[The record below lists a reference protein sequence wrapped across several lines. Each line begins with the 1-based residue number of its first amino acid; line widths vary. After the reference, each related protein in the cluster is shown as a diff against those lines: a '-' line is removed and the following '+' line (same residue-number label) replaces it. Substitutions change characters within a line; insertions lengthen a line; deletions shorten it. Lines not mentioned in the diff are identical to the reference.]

1 MAENIPNLKWETD
14 IQIEEAQRASNML
27 NPNRPTL
34 RYITIKKMVKV
45 KDKARILQAAREK
58 QRVNYKGL
66 PIRLSAYFSTEMLQ
80 AKREWQD
87 TFKVLKGKN

>member
-1 MAENIPNLKWETD
+1 MGNRYPDRGSTEGLKHVEPKQTYT
-14 IQIEEAQRASNML
+14 QIYYN
-27 NPNRPTL
+27 
-34 RYITIKKMVKV
+34 KKMVKV